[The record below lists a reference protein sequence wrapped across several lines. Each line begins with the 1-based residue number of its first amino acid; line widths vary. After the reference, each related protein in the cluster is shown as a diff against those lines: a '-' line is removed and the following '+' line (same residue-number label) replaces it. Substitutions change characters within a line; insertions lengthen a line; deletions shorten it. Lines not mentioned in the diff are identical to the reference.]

1 MFKKITIGGV
11 MNINI
16 SSNESF
22 KKQKKQCILPHYHD
36 SIELIHVLDGCLH
49 CLIQGKEY
57 IINKDHLCIINQN
70 NIHRIDSEKESNC
83 DFRSIMIDPSFFAS
97 DKDIYNTYIEPVL
110 LDEGFSQI
118 ILSSKSIFAKDIVNI
133 IDSISDL
140 KRFKPDAYEID
151 IVAFIYMILKKL
163 YMLYKSTKG
172 EFSVPVD
179 TDALLYRKIVDFI
192 YKNYS
197 KKLSLDDIANAG
209 NISRSKCCI
218 LFKKY
223 AQSSPI
229 NFLNLYRMEI
239 SASLLRNTNESISSI
254 AFACGFGQ
262 QSYYN
267 RLFLRE
273 YGMTPKEYRKN

>member
-1 MFKKITIGGV
+1 MH
-11 MNINI
+11 INI
-16 SSNESF
+16 SSIQSF
-22 KKQKKQCILPHYHD
+22 KKEKKQYILPHYHN
-36 SIELIHVLDGCLH
+36 SIELIYVLDGCLH
-49 CLIQGKEY
+49 CLIQGKKY
-57 IINKDHLCIINQN
+57 TINKDHLCIINQN
-70 NIHRIDSEKESNC
+70 HIHRIDYDKENNC
-83 DFRSIMIDPSFFAS
+83 DFRIIMIDSSFLES
-97 DKDIYNTYIEPVL
+97 DKDIYNKYIEPVL

-118 ILSSKSIFAKDIVNI
+118 ILSSKSIFAKEIVNL
-133 IDSISDL
+133 IDSISEL

-151 IVAFIYMILKKL
+151 IVVFLYMIFKKL
-163 YMLYKSTKG
+163 YMLHKSTNR

-223 AQSSPI
+223 AQTSPI

-239 SASLLRNTNESISSI
+239 STSLLRNTNDSISSI

-273 YGMTPKEYRKN
+273 YGMTPKEYRNN